1 MRLAPWRALARAGDR
16 QPVTGGILPLRTHLR
31 RVPRSVWAWV
41 AVGFALRLAWALYA
55 ARQPNGLFG
64 GDQTAYLEAGRSI
77 ARGDGYRS
85 LVTGTPTAFW
95 PPGYP
100 LVVAAVSVVV
110 DRLPV
115 PGELPAWLAAFQA
128 VVGATTIVAVWW
140 LARAATA
147 RDRAGVVAAALVAC
161 WPSLVLYTATA
172 HLETV
177 FIAAMLWSLVLL
189 ARGSTG
195 AGGVALGLTI
205 LVRPFVLPVVALVAV
220 ARRSLRPAA
229 AMLVAVVAVQVPW
242 VVRNAVVLD
251 AFVPSSTN
259 AGDTLCI
266 DHRDGGS
273 GRFSFADECF
283 AGLDD
288 VPIERLE
295 VERNERNVRDALR
308 WTLDNPREE
317 LSRWPARARETFGQ
331 DHSALEALESEGTD
345 PFLPNALRTTLRW
358 VADGWYAVWAPIG
371 AIGAVWLV
379 RSADRRRRPAT
390 VLVTG
395 TALTLVLAAQLLYGL
410 PRFHVPVLP
419 LLAITAAAV
428 VDAALPART
437 RPAAPGTAPPA
448 P

>member
-1 MRLAPWRALARAGDR
+1 M
-16 QPVTGGILPLRTHLR
+16 
-31 RVPRSVWAWV
+31 WV

-55 ARQPNGLFG
+55 AREPNGLYG

-77 ARGDGYRS
+77 ARGDGYTS

-100 LVVAAVSVVV
+100 LVVAAVSLLV

-128 VVGATTIVAVWW
+128 VAGATTVVAAWW
-140 LARAATA
+140 LARAATGSG
-147 RDRAGVVAAALVAC
+147 RAGVVAAALVAC

-177 FIAAMLWSLVLL
+177 FITVLLWSLVLL
-189 ARGSTG
+189 ARGPATV
-195 AGGVALGLTI
+195 GGLALGCTV
-205 LVRPFVLPVVALVAV
+205 LVRPFALPVVALVAI

-229 AMLVAVVAVQVPW
+229 VALAAVVGVQVPW

-266 DHRDGGS
+266 DHRDGGN
-273 GRFSFADECF
+273 GRFAFADECF
-283 AGLDD
+283 AGFDD
-288 VPIERLE
+288 VPVRRLE
-295 VERNERNVRDALR
+295 VERNERNLREAVR
-308 WTLDNPREE
+308 WTFDNPGEE
-317 LSRWPARARETFGQ
+317 LSRWPARARETFGH

-345 PFLPNALRTTLRW
+345 PFLPDRLRTALRW
-358 VADGWYAVWAPIG
+358 VADGWYAVWAVVG
-371 AIGAVWLV
+371 AAGLVWLLAA
-379 RSADRRRRPAT
+379 RDRRRRPAA

-395 TALTLVLAAQLLYGL
+395 TAITLVLAAQLLYGL
-410 PRFHVPVLP
+410 TRFHVPVLP
-419 LLAITAAAV
+419 LLAITAAAL

-437 RPAAPGTAPPA
+437 RPGAPGTAPPG